1 MLLFLRGLCELG
13 LEHSH
18 QVCQMPNIWH
28 LTHQTPLVKPHE
40 MFQMCQN
47 FATCYSTVSNMRQ
60 YGHQCQK
67 YFGLFNY
74 FSLSSHQI
82 SLSPSVTH
90 LSLSLSLSLSVCLV
104 LSSLISPCHT
114 TDHHTTSC
122 RSHHATLVCLI
133 WWI

>member
-1 MLLFLRGLCELG
+1 MYSLKKKRSPIESTKLF

-82 SLSPSVTH
+82 SLSLSVTH
-90 LSLSLSLSLSVCLV
+90 LSLSLSLSLCVWFS
-104 LSSLISPCHT
+104 H
-114 TDHHTTSC
+114 
-122 RSHHATLVCLI
+122 RWSHHATPLTTTPHHADLI
-133 WWI
+133 TPR